1 MQPDTFSRI
10 CTRHRGIP
18 EAIARELTEHLAGTS
33 GAECLPGLAKALVN
47 PDSPLPE
54 YPRSAPADHEYADNL
69 RMLRKMVEWRSC
81 RLRPETARQH
91 LRSGV
96 VHDNLV
102 PVVPVEGWSP
112 IVLLTHALLAQ
123 IRPAKEAAI
132 VVSMRD
138 EGISILEWIA
148 HYRAVGFTGIFVY
161 TNDSVDGSGD
171 LLRILA
177 NHGVVTLI
185 DNITSGR
192 IFPQGKAFAH
202 SLHFLPELRD
212 YEWVLYADADELL
225 VPAEEYDWSIRNVL
239 KEIASRYPDRP
250 PSAICYHWRWF
261 ISNFEYARTEGLMLE
276 RFQHALPQTVFKS
289 VVRLADVLSMR
300 QIHMPEVVSGS
311 FFVDSALDVIHGSL
325 GENPCREEVWA
336 YRGNGYRGGQL
347 NHYWCKSFEEFL
359 IKKHR
364 SEDSPDP
371 SHRRGPELFFNWN
384 AEAKAEYCVPPP
396 PLLLERLRHERQQL
410 TGLSGMAVAEAQVN
424 DRFRELV
431 DGIAGPGGAAALY
444 DDLARRFGPAVS
456 GNKKADI
463 AE

>member
-10 CTRHRGIP
+10 CTRHRGNP
-18 EAIARELTEHLAGTS
+18 EAIARELAEDLAGTG
-33 GAECLPGLAKALVN
+33 GAEFLPALAGALVN
-47 PDSPLPE
+47 PDRPLPE
-54 YPRSAPADHEYADNL
+54 YPGSTPTDHEYADNL
-69 RMLRKMVEWRSC
+69 RMLRTMVEWQSC
-81 RLRPETARQH
+81 RLRPETARRH

-96 VHDNLV
+96 VHDDLV
-102 PVVPVEGWSP
+102 PVDPVVGWNP
-112 IVLLTHALLAQ
+112 LVLLTHALLTQ
-123 IRPAKEAAI
+123 IRPAKEAAV

-161 TNDSVDGSGD
+161 TNDNTDGSDD

-185 DNITSGR
+185 DNFTSGR

-202 SLHFLPELRD
+202 SVHFLPELRE

-239 KEIASRYPDRP
+239 GELASRYPERP

-300 QIHMPEVVSGS
+300 QIHLPEAVSGS
-311 FFVDSALDVIHGSL
+311 CFVDSALDLIPGSF
-325 GENPCREEVWA
+325 GESPGREAVWA
-336 YRGNGYRGGQL
+336 YPGNGYRGGQL

-359 IKKHR
+359 IKRQR
-364 SEDSPDP
+364 SEDMPDP
-371 SHRRGPELFFNWN
+371 SYRRGPELFFNWN
-384 AEAKAEYCVPPP
+384 AEAKAEYRVPPP
-396 PLLLERLRHERQQL
+396 PLLLERLRHERRQL
-410 TGLSGMAVAEAQVN
+410 ADLGGVAAAEAQIN

-431 DGIAGPGGAAALY
+431 DGIAGPRGAAALY
-444 DDLARRFGPAVS
+444 DDLARRFGRAA
-456 GNKKADI
+456 GGDQKTEI
-463 AE
+463 AG